1 LRGGGEAPEK
11 RPKKEEKNS
20 CAFIL
25 RDWIVMEELR
35 STDILDQEILEDA
48 RKKAYRILKTADD
61 AVKSAGETWE
71 KKIEDALAD
80 INRRYTRREE
90 QSRTEIMAR
99 LPLDKRRIRCEK
111 VEFFLSSAMD
121 AYVAGLSR
129 ERLLSLLEG
138 ELVKRFR
145 ECPEL
150 AEPRDAGIPVV
161 YRGLTPDEAQGL
173 LGRVFPRGEW
183 VLTPAAGGFRLPGT
197 LPALIADAPEV
208 RIIAS
213 IDGIARELLA
223 DRRAELVAAL
233 LGEDFLGD

>member
-1 LRGGGEAPEK
+1 
-11 RPKKEEKNS
+11 
-20 CAFIL
+20 
-25 RDWIVMEELR
+25 MEELR

-61 AVKSAGETWE
+61 TVKSAGEAW
-71 KKIEDALAD
+71 KKKTGDTLAD
-80 INRRYTRREE
+80 IDRRYTHREE

-99 LPLDKRRIRCEK
+99 LPLDKRRIRSEK
-111 VEFFLSSAMD
+111 VEFFLSSAME
-121 AYVAGLSR
+121 AYVAALSR
-129 ERLLSLLEG
+129 ERILSLLEG

-161 YRGLTPDEAQGL
+161 YRGLTPEEARGL
-173 LGRVFPRGEW
+173 LGRAFPRGEW
-183 VLTPAAGGFRLPGT
+183 VLKQAAGGFRLPGT
-197 LPALIADAPEV
+197 LPALIANAPEV

-213 IDGIARELLA
+213 IDGMARELLA
-223 DRRAELVAAL
+223 DRRAELVTAL